1 MGMEMPVISVNRGDK
16 KRKIRKMKVQGGEAL
31 GVYDPPPQKKMQTR
45 SDPLFDGVPPS
56 QDGRDVDEDE
66 GEADEQHLQVARH
79 GAVDAVVVTAK
90 KSGKVF
96 KNMLIYYVVS
106 SV

>member
-1 MGMEMPVISVNRGDK
+1 
-16 KRKIRKMKVQGGEAL
+16 
-31 GVYDPPPQKKMQTR
+31 MQTR

-90 KSGKVF
+90 SQGR
-96 KNMLIYYVVS
+96 YS
-106 SV
+106 